1 MTIFT
6 FLGRELSH
14 IGWDFE
20 IEAEIENKEYL
31 WVGYGIGLKF
41 HSLWDFF
48 FILQSTGNTLDL
60 IFH

>member
-41 HSLWDFF
+41 HSL
-48 FILQSTGNTLDL
+48 
-60 IFH
+60 